1 MAKGERLNIL
11 MRIKTRL
18 CWSEGT
24 GEIGI
29 IDGGSQNK
37 NFGTQNQKYYK

>member
-1 MAKGERLNIL
+1 MAKGERLDIL

-18 CWSEGT
+18 CWSE
-24 GEIGI
+24 EIEEIVI